1 MLSLHMSLRTITC
14 RQTNFFH
21 PRASTQ
27 TVLSV
32 TRVVLGPGR
41 QQHAVLLFYIFFD
54 LSKAF
59 DSLSHSLV
67 INALARVGIC
77 GNLLAWIN
85 DYLVESHQLYMC
97 QGKKTLHRF
106 LRGAGQCCLSVQI
119 TSSSYLRLWCSAVAP
134 LRVNLSF
141 QRMFSSQIHWAT
153 PLTRSFQT
161 GQASFTNSVISHWNC
176 LPEKNYFCSFF

>member
-14 RQTNFFH
+14 HQINFFSSKGFHTSCSLSH
-21 PRASTQ
+21 PCGIRSWQITAC
-27 TVLSV
+27 SV
-32 TRVVLGPGR
+32 VVL
-41 QQHAVLLFYIFFD
+41 FFD

-77 GNLLAWIN
+77 DNLLAWIN
-85 DYLVESHQLYMC
+85 GYLVESHQLYMC

-119 TSSSYLRLWCSAVAP
+119 TSSSYLRLWCSAILKGESLIPRESNP
-134 LRVNLSF
+134 LGDSTHSL
-141 QRMFSSQIHWAT
+141 FSDW
-153 PLTRSFQT
+153 T
-161 GQASFTNSVISHWNC
+161 GQLH
-176 LPEKNYFCSFF
+176 